1 MCGRYT
7 VTSSLGD
14 LRQLFLFEELPN
26 LEPRY
31 NVAPSQEAP
40 VVRLEEDD
48 KRHLRLLR
56 WGLIPS
62 WAKDRRI
69 GYKTIN
75 ARAETVADK
84 PAFRSAFRR
93 RRCLVLADGFYEWQ
107 KRDKGKQPYRIVLA
121 DRGAFAMAGLWESWT
136 DPEAGERVES
146 FTIVVTDA
154 NERLAAIHDRMPV
167 ILPPEAHALWL
178 DAEAARDDLLAL
190 LRPYPGE
197 AMAAY
202 PVSALVNKPAN
213 DLPACIEPVESEA
226 DEAGGSAPAA
236 QGNLFG

>member
-7 VTSSLGD
+7 ITSPLEG
-14 LRQLFLFEELPN
+14 LRQLFLFEEMPN
-26 LEPRY
+26 LAPRF

-40 VVRLEEDD
+40 VVRLEDD
-48 KRHLRLLR
+48 GKRHLRLLR

-62 WAKDRRI
+62 WAKDRSI

-93 RRCLVLADGFYEWQ
+93 RRCLVLADGFFEWQ

-121 DRGAFAMAGLWESWT
+121 DRGAFAMAGLWESWR

-146 FTIVVTDA
+146 FTIIVTDA

-167 ILPPEAHALWL
+167 ILPPEAHAPWL
-178 DAEAARDDLLAL
+178 EAETAREDLLAL
-190 LRPYPGE
+190 MRPYPGE
-197 AMAAY
+197 AMEAY
-202 PVSALVNKPAN
+202 PVSTLVNKPAN
-213 DLPACIEPVESEA
+213 DEPACIEALEPQAKEA
-226 DEAGGSAPAA
+226 EPAPTA
-236 QGNLFG
+236 QGNLFA